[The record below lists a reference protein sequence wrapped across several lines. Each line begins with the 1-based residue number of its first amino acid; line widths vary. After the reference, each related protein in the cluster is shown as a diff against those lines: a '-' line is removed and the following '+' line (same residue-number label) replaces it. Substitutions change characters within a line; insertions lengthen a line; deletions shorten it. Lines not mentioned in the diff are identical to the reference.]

1 MSRHHRKAERRQLA
15 RAWARSGSSAAAF
28 ASEHGITAG
37 TLRRWKAE
45 ASDDTGCEARAA
57 EPSTALRFVRL
68 TPATPAVVGHRGLVV
83 EVSGARVHVDAGTDA
98 ELLAMVVSTLKRV
111 S

>member
-1 MSRHHRKAERRQLA
+1 MSRHHGKAERRQLA
-15 RAWARSGSSAAAF
+15 RARARSCSSAAAF

-37 TLRRWKAE
+37 TLRRWKAD
-45 ASDDTGCEARAA
+45 ASQDTACEAA

-68 TPATPAVVGHRGLVV
+68 SPATPVVSVHTGLVV
-83 EVSGARVHVDAGTDA
+83 EVSGARVHVDAGTDT
-98 ELLAMVVSTLKRV
+98 ELLAMVVSTPRRV